1 LPLEFLVW
9 HSANQWK
16 EKEHQ
21 LFTYSFKKV
30 SDKTSTSGF
39 EKTEGE
45 NYIKN
50 ILTNCKKTN
59 KCIWQ
64 AQNDDN
70 SYLEEI
76 GDLSMARIHK
86 CKLMLCGK
94 K

>member
-1 LPLEFLVW
+1 M
-9 HSANQWK
+9 
-16 EKEHQ
+16 
-21 LFTYSFKKV
+21 
-30 SDKTSTSGF
+30 SDKTSTLGF

-59 KCIWQ
+59 KCTWQ

-70 SYLEEI
+70 SYLEEL